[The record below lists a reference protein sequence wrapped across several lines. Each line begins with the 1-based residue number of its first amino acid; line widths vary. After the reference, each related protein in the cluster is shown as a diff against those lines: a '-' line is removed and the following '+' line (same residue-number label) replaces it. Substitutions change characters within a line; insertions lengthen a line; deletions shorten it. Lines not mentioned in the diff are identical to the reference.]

1 MQHADRGTGS
11 RILGAIQRAWLTRG
25 LLAWALLPVAGLYA
39 LLGAGRKALFRLG
52 CLAVHSL
59 EVPVVVVGNLMVG
72 GVGKTPTVIA
82 VVALLRRHG
91 YTPAIVSR
99 GYGRLSVA
107 ELEVHADTAT
117 SDCGDEPKLLLLR
130 TGAPVMVGRNR
141 VKAARQLLRRH
152 PEVDVLVSDDGLQHL
167 ALGRSAQVIVFDE
180 RGAGNGFLLPAG
192 PLRET
197 LSQELPARSVVLYN
211 AAAQTTH
218 WPGSLA
224 GRALAGVVELGAWR
238 RGETASLA
246 ALQSLRRRRFLA
258 AAGIGRPERFF
269 EMLREQGLQFDTLP
283 LPDHFSFSELP
294 WPTSAADVVVTEKDA
309 VKIEPQRLG
318 ATRVWVATLDL
329 RTEPGFDSALLAL
342 LPPARAVSAAH

>member
-1 MQHADRGTGS
+1 VLRPARDTGS
-11 RILGAIQRAWLTRG
+11 RILGVLQTAWLTRG
-25 LLAWALLPVAGLYA
+25 PLAWALLPVAGLYA
-39 LLGAGRKALFRLG
+39 LLSAGRRVLFRTG
-52 CLAVHSL
+52 CLAIHRL
-59 EVPVVVVGNLMVG
+59 EVPVVVVGNLLVG

-99 GYGRLSVA
+99 GYGRRGVA
-107 ELEVHADTAT
+107 ELEVHADTPA

-130 TGAPVMVGRNR
+130 TGAPVIVGRDR
-141 VKAARQLLRRH
+141 VKAARQLLRCH

-180 RGAGNGFLLPAG
+180 RGVGNGFLLPAG

-197 LSQELPARSVVLYN
+197 LSHELPARSVVLYN
-211 AAAQTTH
+211 AAAPATH

-224 GRALAGVVELGAWR
+224 RRALAGIVELGAWR
-238 RGETASLA
+238 QGAVPCAA
-246 ALQSLRRRRFLA
+246 ALQSLRGRRFLA

-269 EMLREQGLQFDTLP
+269 EMLREQGLQFDTLL
-283 LPDHFSFSELP
+283 LPDHFSYSELP

-318 ATRVWVATLDL
+318 VTRVWVAALDL